1 MEGLIIS
8 VNAVNG
14 YCGFDRDYSYWNQNG
29 NLHSRFTV
37 IEDYFA
43 PLSSLEEVLNLYSGL
58 KKSRMNYS
66 LIGFSTNHIT
76 NECFQLI
83 GYDCGYVYDENS
95 CFYPGFSTI
104 SNEILRMN
112 NKLCRYYKQRL
123 NDALLFEDLSI
134 ATEYSKKR
142 SVMLQSEESE
152 FETAFSPLVTVS
164 IYKFVDNMRLNHP
177 QRRLA
182 AKHNCSE

>member
-8 VNAVNG
+8 VNTISG
-14 YCGFDRDYSYWNQNG
+14 YCGFDRTYSYWDQNC
-29 NLHSRFTV
+29 NANSHFTV

-43 PLSSLEEVLNLYSGL
+43 PLSSLEEVLTFYCDL
-58 KKSRMNYS
+58 KRSRMNYR
-66 LIGFSTNHIT
+66 LIAFSTEQIS

-123 NDALLFEDLSI
+123 NDAQLFENLNM
-134 ATEYSKKR
+134 AREYSKKR
-142 SVMLQSEESE
+142 SVMLQSKESE
-152 FETAFSPLVTVS
+152 FEAAFSPFVTVA
-164 IYKFVDNMRLNHP
+164 IYKIVDNI
-177 QRRLA
+177 
-182 AKHNCSE
+182 

>member
-8 VNAVNG
+8 VNTING
-14 YCGFDRDYSYWNQNG
+14 YCGFDRAYSYWDQDCNANS
-29 NLHSRFTV
+29 HFTV

-43 PLSSLEEVLNLYSGL
+43 PLSSLEEVLTFYCEQ
-58 KKSRMNYS
+58 KKSRMNYR
-66 LIGFSTNHIT
+66 LIAFSTEQIS

-123 NDALLFEDLSI
+123 NDAQLFENLNM
-134 ATEYSKKR
+134 AREYSKKR
-142 SVMLQSEESE
+142 SVMLQSEEYQ
-152 FETAFSPLVTVS
+152 FETTFSPLVTVS
-164 IYKFVDNMRLNHP
+164 IYKFVDNIRLNRP
-177 QRRLA
+177 R
-182 AKHNCSE
+182 KVG